1 MADPIDIFQQSGKK
15 TVSPQPKKTTPVI
28 TTPDDIGFGLA
39 AKKFLGP
46 TSPTG
51 GPTGPTGGPTGP
63 TGGATGPT
71 SPGNAGYT
79 VNGNQ
84 LLFNGKPFGG
94 MRNGVLFINGYRQD
108 QYNPDGTDRVAGS
121 GLKTA
126 EQLATET
133 AAAERQAS
141 RQSAYDLL
149 YSQFAQYGLQSLVEP
164 LKGLITSGASPAE
177 FTIKLR
183 ESEPYKK
190 RFAGNAK
197 RIANG
202 LTAIDEATY
211 LATEDKYQ
219 ALMRNYGL
227 PQSYWSKDAMGTQE
241 GFTNLIANDVSSM
254 ELEGRLQAAQTR
266 VLNANPEVAY
276 ALKAFY
282 PDINNGDILA
292 YALDPQ
298 NALDKINR
306 KVTAAE
312 IGGAALSQGL
322 MTSAAG
328 AEGLAGYG
336 ITKEQAQQGYQSVAG
351 VLPRGS
357 QLASIY
363 GENPYTQAT
372 AEAEVFGT
380 LGSAEARKQREKLIG
395 LEKGAFS
402 GSAGMAGGA
411 LSRDR
416 AGTQSQRSSGAG
428 AF

>member
-1 MADPIDIFQQSGKK
+1 MAIKDILTPTEERLFGIKNLSQEDIYAEEDAAAIAADQALMAD
-15 TVSPQPKKTTPVI
+15 VAA
-28 TTPDDIGFGLA
+28 A
-39 AKKFLGP
+39 AK
-46 TSPTG
+46 SPV
-51 GPTGPTGGPTGP
+51 
-63 TGGATGPT
+63 A
-71 SPGNAGYT
+71 GNA
-79 VNGNQ
+79 N
-84 LLFNGKPFGG
+84 L
-94 MRNGVLFINGYRQD
+94 INNLGI
-108 QYNPDGTDRVAGS
+108 A
-121 GLKTA
+121 GLKSDAQIKA
-126 EQLATET
+126 EAE
-133 AAAERQAS
+133 AAARQAD

-149 YSQFAQYGLQSLVEP
+149 YSQFAQYGLQSLVDP
-164 LKGLITSGASPAE
+164 LKNLIVSGASPAE

-211 LATEDKYQ
+211 LASEDKYQ

-227 PQSYWSKDAMGTQE
+227 PQSYWSKDSMGTQE
-241 GFTNLIANDVSSM
+241 GFTNLIANDVSAV
-254 ELEGRLQAAQTR
+254 ELEGRLQAAQNR
-266 VLNANPEVAY
+266 VINANPEVAY

-298 NALDKINR
+298 NALDNIKR

-336 ITKEQAQQGYQSVAG
+336 VTKEQAQKGYQTVAA
-351 VLPRGS
+351 VLPRGG

-380 LGSAEARKQREKLIG
+380 LGSAEARKQREKLVG

-411 LSRDR
+411 LGRDR
-416 AGTQSQRSSGAG
+416 ASTQSQRSSGAG

>member
-1 MADPIDIFQQSGKK
+1 MATKQEIANIKKLQSEVAAQKKLVEELKTKAIAAGQLADTAATKSEDSTTVSEALSGAPVIKIARQPKAPQAPTGYTYQWISLPGSPGSGEYRLVQNERIQRNPVFDNGGGNSGK
-15 TVSPQPKKTTPVI
+15 Q
-28 TTPDDIGFGLA
+28 
-39 AKKFLGP
+39 
-46 TSPTG
+46 
-51 GPTGPTGGPTGP
+51 
-63 TGGATGPT
+63 
-71 SPGNAGYT
+71 N
-79 VNGNQ
+79 
-84 LLFNGKPFGG
+84 
-94 MRNGVLFINGYRQD
+94 
-108 QYNPDGTDRVAGS
+108 
-121 GLKTA
+121 GLKTDA
-126 EQLATET
+126 QIAAET

-149 YSQFAQYGLQSLVEP
+149 YSQFAQYGLQSLVDP
-164 LKGLITSGASPAE
+164 LKGLIVSGASPAE
-177 FTIKLR
+177 FTIRLR

-328 AEGLAGYG
+328 AEGLAAYG
-336 ITKEQAQQGYQSVAG
+336 ISKEQAQQGYQSVAG

-380 LGSAEARKQREKLIG
+380 IGAAEARKQREKLVG